1 MAGNITEGLAAR
13 GWDVTLFATRDSVTE
28 AHLHAVIDQGYEEDS
43 SVDPK
48 VAEYLHISE
57 AFEHAAEFD
66 LIHSH
71 YDFMALTY
79 SRLVKTPVLTT
90 IHGFSSPKIMPVYQ
104 KYRDG
109 YFVSISDSDRAPGLN
124 YLATVYNGIDLSL
137 YPFQESP
144 GEELIFLGRIHPDKG
159 VHLAIAVARLS
170 GLPLLIAGIIQD
182 KEYFKKQVEPYL
194 DDREIRYIGPVD
206 VAGKN
211 ELFSRARALLHLNTI
226 PERFGLVLAEANAAG
241 VPVIAMDL
249 GSCREVIEDG
259 KTGFLVNGVNEAV
272 EALKSVHKIDRAA
285 CRRRVQQCFSI
296 DTMVE
301 AYERVYCTIFDL
313 EAKGGHER
321 HRQTIRPESDPHQS
335 ADPLSGGNG
344 SQRGGREAAGQI
356 HHAVPFP
363 SADRKIHPWFGA
375 QSRRIP
381 LHCRSSA
388 FSGSRARRSFCG
400 L

>member
-1 MAGNITEGLAAR
+1 MAAKRRVAILSPVAWRTPPRQYGAWETVAGNIAEGLVER
-13 GWDVTLFATRDSVTE
+13 GWDVTLFATADSVTR
-28 AHLHAVIDQGYEEDS
+28 ARLQAVVERGYEEDRS
-43 SVDPK
+43 IDAK

-79 SRLVKTPVLTT
+79 TRLVKTPVLTT

-104 KYRDG
+104 KYREG

-124 YLATVYNGIDLSL
+124 YLATVYNGIDLLL

-182 KEYFKKQVEPYL
+182 KEYFEKQVEPYL
-194 DDREIRYIGPVD
+194 DGNEIRYIGPVD

-226 PERFGLVLAEANAAG
+226 PERFGLVLPEANAAG

-249 GSCREVIEDG
+249 GS
-259 KTGFLVNGVNEAV
+259 
-272 EALKSVHKIDRAA
+272 
-285 CRRRVQQCFSI
+285 
-296 DTMVE
+296 
-301 AYERVYCTIFDL
+301 
-313 EAKGGHER
+313 
-321 HRQTIRPESDPHQS
+321 
-335 ADPLSGGNG
+335 
-344 SQRGGREAAGQI
+344 
-356 HHAVPFP
+356 
-363 SADRKIHPWFGA
+363 
-375 QSRRIP
+375 
-381 LHCRSSA
+381 
-388 FSGSRARRSFCG
+388 
-400 L
+400 

>member
-1 MAGNITEGLAAR
+1 MTGKRVAVLSPVAWRTPPRQYGAWETVASNITEGLAAR
-13 GWDVTLFATRDSVTE
+13 GWDVTLFATRDSITQGR
-28 AHLHAVIDQGYEEDS
+28 LHAVVDQGYEEDS
-43 SVDPK
+43 NVDPK

-124 YLATVYNGIDLSL
+124 YLATVYDGIDLSL
-137 YPFQESP
+137 YPLQESP

-182 KEYFKKQVEPYL
+182 QEYFKRQVEPYL

-211 ELFSRARALLHLNTI
+211 QLFARARALLHLNTI

-241 VPVIAMDL
+241 VPVIATDL

-259 KTGFLVNGVNEAV
+259 KTGFLVRGVNEAV
-272 EALKSVHKIDRAA
+272 EALKRIDTIDRAS
-285 CRRRVQQCFSI
+285 CRRRVEQRFSI
-296 DTMVE
+296 ETMVE
-301 AYERVYCTIFDL
+301 AYERVYCKIFDA
-313 EAKGGHER
+313 EAKG
-321 HRQTIRPESDPHQS
+321 
-335 ADPLSGGNG
+335 
-344 SQRGGREAAGQI
+344 
-356 HHAVPFP
+356 
-363 SADRKIHPWFGA
+363 
-375 QSRRIP
+375 
-381 LHCRSSA
+381 RS
-388 FSGSRARRSFCG
+388 
-400 L
+400 